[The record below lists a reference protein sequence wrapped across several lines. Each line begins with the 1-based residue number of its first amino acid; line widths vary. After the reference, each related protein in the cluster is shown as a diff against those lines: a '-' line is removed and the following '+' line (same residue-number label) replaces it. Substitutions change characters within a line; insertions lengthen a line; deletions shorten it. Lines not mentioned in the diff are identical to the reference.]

1 LNTVAVGKAYYR
13 EAPAARAADTNTTAG
28 QCSPI
33 VTSNRAAVTI
43 ECKGMSEQPQK
54 QLVDILNSILQKQ
67 LDPAAVMAKLDDIAS
82 GAGELKSKSIDAERC
97 LPANSTVGG
106 D

>member
-1 LNTVAVGKAYYR
+1 MRQTPTPLR
-13 EAPAARAADTNTTAG
+13 DSAA
-28 QCSPI
+28 SPI
-33 VTSNRAAVTI
+33 VTSNLAAVTI